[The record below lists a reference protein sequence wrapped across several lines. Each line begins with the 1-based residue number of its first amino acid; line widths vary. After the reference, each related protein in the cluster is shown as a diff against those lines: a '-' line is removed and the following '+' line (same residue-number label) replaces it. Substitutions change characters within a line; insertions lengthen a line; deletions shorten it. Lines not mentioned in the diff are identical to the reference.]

1 MKVKEKER
9 RLTRSALVVS
19 EGRPALPC
27 RLRSV
32 SVGRLLHRL
41 LRQLFLQLLHPP
53 PNPRLIAARL
63 RISGLVVSATR
74 TWPSRAARPRN
85 SRCTFLAPLAGVR
98 GRQATPPCKRLAVYA
113 SIKMTP
119 RRFRQDSPVQS
130 PRPKVLPLL
139 ERRGGTK
146 PTDSN
151 LGCSDGVTGIATSL
165 RRPPGQSVVHVS

>member
-1 MKVKEKER
+1 MSTRKE
-9 RLTRSALVVS
+9 
-19 EGRPALPC
+19 PA
-27 RLRSV
+27 V
-32 SVGRLLHRL
+32 SVGRLLHL
-41 LRQLFLQLLHPP
+41 PVHPP
-53 PNPRLIAARL
+53 LHQHRRQHLIALRL
-63 RISGLVVSATR
+63 AISGAVKGVIR
-74 TWPSRAARPRN
+74 TWPSRAVPPRN

-119 RRFRQDSPVQS
+119 RRFRQDTPVQS